1 MATMFHRGILGTK
14 LGMTRLFQENGDAV
28 SCTLIQAGPCTVVQR
43 KTAATDGYDAVQ
55 LGYGTRSAKRVTKP
69 LQGHFKKAGATES
82 FRHLREVRY
91 GTDAKEIPAVGDKVT
106 CAVFTE
112 GDFVDVVGTMKGR
125 GHAGVVRRHHF
136 ATQPES
142 HGNHYFWR
150 HSGSIGCRKPQ
161 HTIRGMRM
169 AGQLGN
175 SRSTMQNLKVVR
187 VDAEQN
193 LLYVGGAVP
202 GPDQGLVLV
211 RQAKKR
217 PPTKAGAKKAETAK
231 K

>member
-1 MATMFHRGILGTK
+1 M
-14 LGMTRLFQENGDAV
+14 
-28 SCTLIQAGPCTVVQR
+28 
-43 KTAATDGYDAVQ
+43 
-55 LGYGTRSAKRVTKP
+55 
-69 LQGHFKKAGATES
+69 
-82 FRHLREVRY
+82 
-91 GTDAKEIPAVGDKVT
+91 
-106 CAVFTE
+106 
-112 GDFVDVVGTMKGR
+112 DVVGTMKGR
-125 GHAGVVRRHHF
+125 GHAGLIRKHHF

-169 AGQLGN
+169 AGQMGN
-175 SRSTMQNLKVVR
+175 SRSTMQNLKVLK

-202 GPDQGLVLV
+202 GPDQGLVMV

-217 PPTKAGAKKAETAK
+217 PPTAGAKKADAAK

>member
-1 MATMFHRGILGTK
+1 MAIMFHRGILGTK
-14 LGMTRLFQENGDAV
+14 LGMSRLFEESGDAV
-28 SCTLIQAGPCTVVQR
+28 SCTLIEAGPCTVVQR
-43 KTAATDGYDAVQ
+43 KTAASDGYEAVQ
-55 LGYGTRSAKRVTKP
+55 LGYGRRSSKRITKP
-69 LQGHFKKAGATES
+69 LQGHFKKAES
-82 FRHLREVRY
+82 PDGFRHLREVRY
-91 GTDAKEIPAVGDKVT
+91 AADAKDIPAVGAKVT
-106 CAVFTE
+106 CDQFAV
-112 GDFVDVVGTMKGR
+112 GDYVDVVGTMKGR
-125 GHAGVVRRHHF
+125 GHAGLVRRHGF

-169 AGQLGN
+169 AGRMGG
-175 SRSTMQNLKVVR
+175 SRHTVQNLRVVK
-187 VDAEQN
+187 VDAAQN
-193 LLYVGGAVP
+193 LLYVEGAIP

-217 PPTKAGAKKAETAK
+217 PPKATAK